1 MTMIKNPRAEET
13 PEKWAEYVAWQQACI
28 DKIDDKGVWVLPGA
42 GIFVDINKPD
52 KAYDVTFIDMDRTAP
67 MGIPEGVWPKMKRT
81 VTMKRKHV
89 TPTMI
94 AVFTDMGWSPN
105 IFHLDKAMFKV
116 VESALRLDSGRLE
129 IGGIVKIRRQKGDEN
144 LYMWQTVFAGL
155 IKHMGTAAD
164 LFKTT
169 YGDDA
174 KLIKF

>member
-1 MTMIKNPRAEET
+1 MTMIRNPRAEET

-28 DKIDDKGVWVLPGA
+28 DKIDDKGVWVLPNA
-42 GIFVDINKPD
+42 GIFVDIDKAN

-67 MGIPEGVWPKMKRT
+67 LGIPDSVWPKMKRT
-81 VTMKRKHV
+81 VTMKRKQV

-129 IGGIVKIRRQKGDEN
+129 VGGIVKIRRQNGDEN

-155 IKHMGTAAD
+155 MKHMGTAAD